1 MRDREQTS
9 GAARARCFRARLAAV
24 VSGSVVPDARWGADQ
39 MARASET
46 VLVVV
51 LDRVVSAALARLLMR
66 RGWPLL
72 QATSASQAVQA
83 IRDAN
88 PRTLVIQVSLDSA
101 ETLDLLQRLRQL
113 RPGMPVVTV
122 ATYEGHELERTV
134 RRIGVSCYMA
144 SADPDLIE
152 QAVASIVGTS
162 EPGRSC
168 AASVECEPRHKEK
181 ATQVVFSLPAATP
194 GEKRPAG
201 ARNTRSRKVL
211 PYVA

>member
-1 MRDREQTS
+1 
-9 GAARARCFRARLAAV
+9 
-24 VSGSVVPDARWGADQ
+24 

-72 QATSASQAVQA
+72 QVTSASQAVQA

-88 PRTLVIQVSLDSA
+88 PGTLVIQVSLESA

-122 ATYEGHELERTV
+122 ATYEGHDLERTV
-134 RRIGVSCYMA
+134 RGIGVSCYLA

-162 EPGRSC
+162 EPGRSSP
-168 AASVECEPRHKEK
+168 AAGDGESQRQER

-194 GEKRPAG
+194 GEKRPAA
-201 ARNTRSRKVL
+201 ARNTRTRKVL

>member
-1 MRDREQTS
+1 
-9 GAARARCFRARLAAV
+9 
-24 VSGSVVPDARWGADQ
+24 
-39 MARASET
+39 MARVRER
-46 VLVVV
+46 VFVVV
-51 LDRVVSAALARLLMR
+51 MDRVVSPALARLLMR

-72 QATSASQAVQA
+72 KATSASHAVQA

-101 ETLDLLQRLRQL
+101 ETLDLLKRLRQL

-168 AASVECEPRHKEK
+168 AAAGECEPRHKDK
-181 ATQVVFSLPAATP
+181 GTQVVFSLPSVTSREKKPAA
-194 GEKRPAG
+194 G
-201 ARNTRSRKVL
+201 RNTNSRKIL